1 MSANDYVKFVT
12 QQIVSYM
19 DQPKEERKRL
29 KNEKSQNRQPRMNRY
44 FGMMPFAVSMMFNK
58 KKKAE

>member
-1 MSANDYVKFVT
+1 MSTNDYVKFVT

-29 KNEKSQNRQPRMNRY
+29 KQARSQTKSPALSRW
-44 FGMMPFAVSMMFNK
+44 FGILPIAVMMMFRKRNK
-58 KKKAE
+58 R